1 VIKILSGLTVNLE
14 GVPKL
19 KFFATSRGYIAIF

>member
-1 VIKILSGLTVNLE
+1 VDKILSGLTVKSD

-19 KFFATSRGYIAIF
+19 KFFAILGGTL